1 MISQIEPAVMAKIN
15 SWLNGDYD
23 IEAKQLIQK
32 LIDEGNDTELTDSFY
47 KDLEFGTGGLR
58 GLIGIGSN
66 RMNRYTVGTATQ
78 GLANYL
84 NKAFPNEAKSVAI
97 AYDSRIKSD
106 EFAQIIAD
114 IFSSN
119 GISVYLFEALR
130 PTPELSFAIRL
141 LGCKSGVVVTA
152 SHNPKEYNG
161 YKAYWDDGSQVV
173 APHDSNIIDEVN
185 AIQSIDDVKFEGDP
199 SKITKIGADVDAK
212 YLDHILSLSI
222 SKDAIARQKD
232 LKIVYTPL
240 HGTGVTL
247 VPDLLAKMGF
257 TAVTVIQE
265 QAEPNGNGQ
274 FPTVVYPNP
283 EESEAMSMAV
293 NKAKEIDADLVL
305 GTDPD
310 ADRVGIA
317 VKNHHGEIQLL
328 NGNQTASVLIYYL
341 LNAWKDAGKLTGTQ
355 FVCKTIVTTDL
366 IDKMAAAYDVKCYN
380 TLTGFKYIAQVIREK
395 EGIEQFI
402 GGGEESYGY
411 LIGDAVRDKDAIASC
426 AMIAELTAYAKDKGL
441 SLFDML
447 MEIYKQFGFYYEG
460 LISLTKKGKA
470 GADEIQQMM
479 ADFRAN
485 PPRTLAGSSVTRMD
499 DYKALTTNDFGSG
512 VTSSIPSG
520 EMGIE
525 SSNVLQFFTEDGTKF
540 TCRPSGT
547 EPKIKF
553 YVGVREALENNE
565 DFDSVYAALKDK
577 VKGIGEELGLK

>member
-1 MISQIEPAVMAKIN
+1 MTSQLEPNVMAKIN

-23 IEAKQLIQK
+23 IETKQTIQQ
-32 LIDEGNDTELTDSFY
+32 LIDEGNDTELTDAFY

-84 NKAFPNEAKSVAI
+84 NKAFPNQEKSVAI

-114 IFSSN
+114 IFSAN

-130 PTPELSFAIRL
+130 PTPELSFAIRE

-199 SKITKIGADVDAK
+199 ARISKIGAAIDEK
-212 YLDHILSLSI
+212 YLAHILSLSI

-247 VPDLLAKMGF
+247 VPSLLSKMGF
-257 TAVTVIQE
+257 TAVTVIEE

-283 EESEAMSMAV
+283 EESEAMSKAV
-293 NKAKEIDADLVL
+293 ERAKEIDADLVL

-485 PPRTLAGSSVTRMD
+485 PPKTLAGSIVTRMD
-499 DYKALTTNDFGSG
+499 DYKALTTTDFLAG
-512 VTSSIPSG
+512 TTNTIPSG

-553 YVGVREALENNE
+553 YVGVRAELVNNE
-565 DFDSVYAALKDK
+565 DFDSVYASLKEK
-577 VKGIGEELGLK
+577 VKSIGEELGLK